1 MTAMP
6 HWPLY
11 LGPNKDLTN
20 SVSKV
25 LFILNLL
32 DNPQDKLQG
41 VIHITG
47 TNGKG
52 STANYI
58 YNILR
63 SHGFNVNLYTSPHIY
78 QCNERIVMN
87 GGQISDENLYF
98 YFEKLRLICEQ
109 HDIEPTLFEATTIV
123 GFMAFADTNADFN
136 VIEVGMG
143 GKNDATNVFKKS
155 LAVFTPIHVDHAR
168 FLGNTPI
175 QNALQKIGIV
185 KQNSVIV
192 SAPQTKEVQDF
203 ILNFGDHKVYLYDR
217 DYKVVKIEDDEQ
229 KIVFEFGENL
239 MLLDKPKLL
248 GDHQLTNMAVAIMVV
263 IACDIDIFVDKIND
277 GIANTYW
284 PVRMEP
290 VKFDILPSKSEVFM
304 DGAHNVSGAFAVAN
318 FLKQYQNT
326 HKLYII
332 NGRTKNT
339 DSYGF
344 LQQFVGV
351 TDGIMTVRVQLEALP
366 EAPEVIVAEGLKLG
380 LKIQKTDNILDA
392 IQKIADDCNN
402 EPCVVVICGS
412 LYLARDVRFLLQ
424 HID

>member
-20 SVSKV
+20 SVQKV
-25 LFILNLL
+25 LSILNLL

-63 SHGFNVNLYTSPHIY
+63 SHNFKVNLYTSPHIY
-78 QCNERIVMN
+78 ECNERIILNDSKINDKDM
-87 GGQISDENLYF
+87 YF

-109 HDIEPTLFEATTIV
+109 NNVEPTLFEATTIV

-155 LAVFTPIHVDHAR
+155 LAVFTPIHVDHIR
-168 FLGNTPI
+168 FLGSTPI
-175 QNALQKIGIV
+175 QNVLEKIGIV
-185 KQNSVIV
+185 KEGSEVIC
-192 SAPQTKEVQDF
+192 APQIKEVEDF
-203 ILNFGDHKVYLYDR
+203 IKNFGNNKTYIFDK
-217 DYKVVKIEDDEQ
+217 DYGVSKIEEEPD
-229 KIVFEFGENL
+229 KIVFNFGENL
-239 MLLDKPKLL
+239 MLLDKPKLR
-248 GDHQLTNMAVAIMVV
+248 GDHQITNVAVAIMSV
-263 IACDIDIFVDKIND
+263 IACNIDIFVDKINE
-277 GIANTYW
+277 GIQNTKW

-290 VKFDILPSKSEVFM
+290 VKCDILPPKSELFI
-304 DGAHNVSGAFAVAN
+304 DGAHNISGAFAVAN
-318 FLKQYQNT
+318 FLKQHKNT

-351 TDGIMTVRVQLEALP
+351 TDMIMAVRVQTEALP
-366 EAPEVIVAEGLKLG
+366 EAPEIIVAEGKKLG
-380 LKIQKTDNILDA
+380 LNIKKGDNINDSLE
-392 IQKIADDCNN
+392 KIALDCQ
-402 EPCVVVICGS
+402 EKPACVVICGS
-412 LYLARDVRFLLQ
+412 LYLARDLASSNL
-424 HID
+424 H